1 MEGSPS
7 GLNLEQVKKDISVD
21 GVMKVHDLH
30 AWALTPQQWV
40 LTAHVVISNC
50 NQGILEIKKIQI
62 L

>member
-40 LTAHVVISNC
+40 LTAHVVISKLKNSSD
-50 NQGILEIKKIQI
+50 QKR
-62 L
+62 